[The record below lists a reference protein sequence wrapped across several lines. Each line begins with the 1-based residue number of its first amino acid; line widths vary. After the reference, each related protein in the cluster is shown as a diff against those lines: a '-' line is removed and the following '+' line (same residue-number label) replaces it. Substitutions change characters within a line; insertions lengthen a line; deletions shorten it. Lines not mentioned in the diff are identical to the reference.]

1 MTPKKTQGFSPEFKM
16 GRYSSMEQRKL
27 LLQWRLNGVDGD
39 IVRRFEMWKEDN
51 QKERLIAKSRN
62 SSKSQENSSRIEG
75 QIVGQP
81 FRQ

>member
-1 MTPKKTQGFSPEFKM
+1 
-16 GRYSSMEQRKL
+16 
-27 LLQWRLNGVDGD
+27 
-39 IVRRFEMWKEDN
+39 MWKEDN